1 MVGFPPFF
9 FFFFNINIRI
19 LKLIMYFNFDD
30 NLQAIKQMN
39 KELNI
44 KIHIVK
50 L

>member
-9 FFFFNINIRI
+9 LLININIRS
-19 LKLIMYFNFDD
+19 LKLIMDINFDD

-44 KIHIVK
+44 KTHIVK